1 MKHVI
6 KVMTASLFVFAVA
19 GCAHTD
25 TRADE
30 GKPEAKV
37 IDAEPRPYD
46 PAANAQDDIDAAL
59 LAASED
65 GKMIIVAM
73 GGNWCHDSRS
83 LAAQFEKPRFQKLLN
98 ENFHLVYVDVGRKD
112 RNIDIANTFGLDE
125 IVGTPT
131 VFVLSPTGDVL
142 NFETAPTWRNAA
154 NRSEDEIWTYFNNF
168 TVSGFERGRMPTVSG
183 EATE

>member
-6 KVMTASLFVFAVA
+6 KVITASLFVLAVA

-30 GKPEAKV
+30 GKPAAEAL
-37 IDAEPRPYD
+37 DAEPRPYD
-46 PAANAQDDIDAAL
+46 PAAKAQDDIDAAL
-59 LAASED
+59 FAASED

-83 LAAQFEKPRFQKLLN
+83 LAAQFEKPRFQKLLS

-112 RNIDIANTFGLDE
+112 RNIDIANKFGLDE

-131 VFVLSPTGDVL
+131 VFVLSSTGDVL

-154 NRSEDEIWTYFNNF
+154 NRSEDEIWIYFSNF
-168 TVSGFERGRMPTVSG
+168 TVSGFEREDIASVSD
-183 EATE
+183 EVPE